1 MRLTSQ
7 EEYGLRCLLRVGR
20 EGTEGSVTIP
30 ELSKSEGISEP
41 NVAKMMRILRSSG
54 FVRSTRGQAGGYT
67 LARTADQIAVGHV
80 LAALGGRLF
89 DSNFCGTHAGVGS
102 SCTHLVDCSI
112 RSVWRTIQNAIDG
125 VLAQLTLKDLLGSE
139 QEMNA
144 WASHYESRLPS
155 HSPHV

>member
-1 MRLTSQ
+1 MRMSSQ

-41 NVAKMMRILRSSG
+41 HVAKMMRILRANG

-67 LARTADQIAVGHV
+67 LARTADQIVVGHV

-89 DSNFCGTHAGVGS
+89 DSDFCGTHAGVGS

-125 VLAQLTLKDLLGSE
+125 VLARLTLKDLLRNE
-139 QEMNA
+139 QEMNV
-144 WASHYESRLPS
+144 WASDYQSRLPS
-155 HSPHV
+155 HSSHV

>member
-1 MRLTSQ
+1 MKMSTQ

-20 EGTEGSVTIP
+20 EGSLTIS
-30 ELSKSEGISEP
+30 ELARREGISEA
-41 NVAKMMRILRSSG
+41 NVAKMMRILRKSG
-54 FVRSTRGQAGGYT
+54 FVRSTRGQAGGYI
-67 LARTADQIAVGHV
+67 LARPAGEIAVGHV

-89 DSNFCGTHAGVGS
+89 DSDFCGTHAGVSS

-125 VLAQLTLKDLLGSE
+125 VLARLTLKDLLRSE
-139 QEMNA
+139 EEMNA

-155 HSPHV
+155 HSSHV